1 MAVATAVRAP
11 PTQAREVR
19 VRFHLEVQEVR
30 VVPVLQEVQ
39 VEADQA
45 VVEDNGLLKYIM
57 KTQKTLMP

>member
-1 MAVATAVRAP
+1 
-11 PTQAREVR
+11 
-19 VRFHLEVQEVR
+19 
-30 VVPVLQEVQ
+30 VLQEVQ